1 MILRAAEQKDLPII
15 LEIMNEAILNTTA
28 IYDYKRRDEAYV
40 EAWFAK
46 KQEDNLPIIVCE
58 LDGKAVGYGSFG
70 PFRAWEAYKFTVEHS
85 IYVHKDYQGRGI
97 GKKLLEALI
106 TTAKEGGYHTMIGGI
121 DASNQKSCDFHAKFG
136 FKEAG
141 RIKDAGYKFDKWL
154 DLVFM
159 QLMLS
164 ESRH

>member
-1 MILRAAEQKDLPII
+1 MILRNAQEKDLPII

-28 IYDYKRRDEAYV
+28 IYDYKSRDKAYV

-46 KQEDNLPIIVCE
+46 KQADNFPVLVSE
-58 LDGKAVGYGSFG
+58 LHGKAVGYGTFG
-70 PFRAWEAYKFTVEHS
+70 SFRAWEAYKFSVEHS

-97 GKKLLEALI
+97 GKKLLQALI
-106 TTAKEGGYHTMIGGI
+106 IAAKEGGYHTMIGGI

-159 QLMLS
+159 QLILS
-164 ESRH
+164 KS